1 MIGPGAF
8 IRDRLPLTC
17 APFVPEVRLH
27 KAAPTS
33 GLGRLAEADEA
44 FGSPYWAYFWGGGL
58 ALARYVLD
66 HPEMVRG
73 RRVLDLGA
81 GSGMVAIAAALA
93 GAAEVLAADVDP
105 YALAAVQA
113 NAEANG
119 VVVRTHLGDLTADA
133 AAPAADLVLVGDL
146 FYDPDVAARL
156 LVWLRARHTSGT
168 DVLIGDPWRAHLPT
182 AELEAIA
189 TWRVSEAT
197 GAGAPEAPPCSVF
210 RLVKLWTDRA
220 GG

>member
-1 MIGPGAF
+1 MSEAGPF
-8 IRDRLPLTC
+8 IRDRLPLTS

-27 KAAPTS
+27 KAVPTS
-33 GLGRLAEADEA
+33 GLARLAETDET

-66 HPEMVRG
+66 RPGTVRG
-73 RRVLDLGA
+73 RRVLDLGT

-93 GAAEVLAADVDP
+93 GAAEVLAAEVDP
-105 YALAAVQA
+105 YAVAAVQA

-119 VVVRTHLGDLTADA
+119 VAVRTHLGDLTLDPAPPEAD
-133 AAPAADLVLVGDL
+133 VILVGDL
-146 FYDPDVAARL
+146 FYDPDTAARL
-156 LVWLRARHTSGT
+156 LPWLHAQAATGI

-182 AELEAIA
+182 AELEAIE

-197 GAGAPEAPPCSVF
+197 GASAPDAPACSVF
-210 RLVKLWTDRA
+210 RLA
-220 GG
+220 